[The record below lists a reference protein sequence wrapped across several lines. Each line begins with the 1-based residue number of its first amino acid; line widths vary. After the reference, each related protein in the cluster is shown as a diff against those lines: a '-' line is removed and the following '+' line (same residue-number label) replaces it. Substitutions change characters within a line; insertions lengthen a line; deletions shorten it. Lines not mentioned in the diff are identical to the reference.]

1 METGSYSIS
10 VNLSYLDNP
19 VMGPN
24 FTFKVMSQQICSIIN
39 SPLRPLFLIKLIPQV
54 GAKAGVKTG
63 AKAGAKGKVR
73 GLGQGI

>member
-10 VNLSYLDNP
+10 VYLSYLDNP

-54 GAKAGVKTG
+54 GVKTGVRAG
-63 AKAGAKGKVR
+63 AKAGAKGKVLGV
-73 GLGQGI
+73 GLGI